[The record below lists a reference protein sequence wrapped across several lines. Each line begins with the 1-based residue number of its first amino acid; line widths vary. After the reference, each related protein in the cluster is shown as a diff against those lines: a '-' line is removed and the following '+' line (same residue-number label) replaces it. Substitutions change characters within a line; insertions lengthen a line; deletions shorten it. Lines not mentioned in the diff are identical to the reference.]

1 MKSEEF
7 AFRKDTLESLTPS
20 EKRYDV
26 KDTKSPGLRLLVY
39 PAGSKTFVLYKRV
52 AGKPRRI
59 KLGNFPDM
67 TIEQARKAATEY
79 RGVIATGKDPESEK
93 RMLRHELNFNQLY
106 DKYYHEHAAVFTK
119 DPEANKR
126 MMEFHV
132 FPVIG
137 NEKVSQISREMIRKL
152 HATIG
157 EKRGRGTANRVMAIV
172 SAVFNHGIRNDYFNG
187 NNPCFQL
194 RKFPSKSRD
203 RFLSESE
210 IKLFFEAIEQE
221 GDLFKNFFSM
231 LLYTGARKSNV
242 LSMKWA
248 DIDFE
253 LKRWRISEEHTKN
266 KDVNIVMLSEPALV
280 ILQTRL
286 KDNRQHSIPS
296 EFVFPGDGETDHL
309 KDPKRAFERVKK
321 RMKAEDFRMHDLR
334 RTLGSY
340 MAINGVSLPIIGKA
354 LNHKSQVS
362 TTIYARLSEYAVAD
376 AVDRTVIN
384 FQNIVGHVNKSANL

>member
-1 MKSEEF
+1 MKSEKF
-7 AFRKDTLESLTPS
+7 VFRKDTLESLTPS

-26 KDTKSPGLRLLVY
+26 KDAKSPGLRLLVY

-59 KLGNFPDM
+59 KLGCFPDM
-67 TIEQARKAATEY
+67 TIEQARKAASEY

-93 RMLRHELNFNQLY
+93 RMLRHELTFNQLY
-106 DKYYHEHAAVFTK
+106 DKYYHEHATVFTK

-126 MMEFHV
+126 MMDFHV

-137 NEKVSQISREMIRKL
+137 KEKVSLVSREMVRKL

-187 NNPCFQL
+187 NNPCFKL
-194 RKFPSKSRD
+194 KKFPSKSRD

-221 GDLFKNFFSM
+221 EELFKDFFSM

-253 LKRWRISEEHTKN
+253 LKRWRISEDQTKN
-266 KDVNIVMLSEPALV
+266 KEVNIVILSQPAID
-280 ILQTRL
+280 ILN
-286 KDNRQHSIPS
+286 NRFEMNNQRETQSHY
-296 EFVFPGDGETDHL
+296 VFPGDGQKGYL
-309 KDPKRAFERVKK
+309 KDPKRAFERVRKK
-321 RMKAEDFRMHDLR
+321 MKLDDFRMHDLR

-340 MAINGVSLPIIGKA
+340 MAINGVSLPVIGRA

-362 TTIYARLSEYAVAD
+362 TAIYARLSQKTVED
-376 AVDRTVIN
+376 AVNAATIN
-384 FQNIVGHVNKSANL
+384 FRTSS